1 MYIVRIKYIKGKE
14 NIILSSLSYNP
25 PCPLSKLPKSLI
37 SNSLLIFD
45 WTRSPKIAKDAVMRH
60 KIIENKISKLKYN
73 EIKKPYIIEKMI
85 EPTAPYIVLFGDK
98 DS

>member
-1 MYIVRIKYIKGKE
+1 MKGNE
-14 NIILSSLSYNP
+14 NIILSNLSYNP

-45 WTRSPKIAKDAVMRH
+45 CTRSPKIAKDAVIRH
-60 KIIENKISKLKYN
+60 TKIENKTSKLVYD
-73 EIKKPYIIEKMI
+73 EMTKPYITEKI
-85 EPTAPYIVLFGDK
+85 SEPIAPSMVLFGDN

>member
-1 MYIVRIKYIKGKE
+1 MKGNE
-14 NIILSSLSYNP
+14 NITLSNLSYNP

-45 WTRSPKIAKDAVMRH
+45 CTRSPKIAKDAVIRH
-60 KIIENKISKLKYN
+60 TKIENKTSKLEYD
-73 EIKKPYIIEKMI
+73 EMTKPYKTEKI
-85 EPTAPYIVLFGDK
+85 SEPIAPSMVLFGDN